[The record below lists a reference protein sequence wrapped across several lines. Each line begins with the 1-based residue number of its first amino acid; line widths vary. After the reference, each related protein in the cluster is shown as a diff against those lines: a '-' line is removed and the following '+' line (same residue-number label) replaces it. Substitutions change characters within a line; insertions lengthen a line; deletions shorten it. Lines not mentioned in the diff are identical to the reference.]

1 MVDVK
6 VQIEKCTG
14 CRHCFDVCPVSVF
27 VMHPR
32 SEFPTVLDD
41 PEVAAKFQFR
51 EEKSVAENGSACI
64 LCNACLYE
72 CEGGCITIWD
82 DEGNTFQST
91 YK

>member
-6 VQIEKCTG
+6 VQIEKCTC

-32 SEFPTVLDD
+32 AEFPQVVDD

-72 CEGGCITIWD
+72 CEGSCITIWD
-82 DEGNTFQST
+82 DEGNIFQST

>member
-6 VQIEKCTG
+6 VQTEKCTG
-14 CRHCFDVCPVSVF
+14 CRHCFDVFDVCPVSVF

-32 SEFPTVLDD
+32 AEFPQLVDD
-41 PEVAAKFQFR
+41 FEVAAKFQFR

-72 CEGGCITIWD
+72 CEGSCITI
-82 DEGNTFQST
+82 
-91 YK
+91 